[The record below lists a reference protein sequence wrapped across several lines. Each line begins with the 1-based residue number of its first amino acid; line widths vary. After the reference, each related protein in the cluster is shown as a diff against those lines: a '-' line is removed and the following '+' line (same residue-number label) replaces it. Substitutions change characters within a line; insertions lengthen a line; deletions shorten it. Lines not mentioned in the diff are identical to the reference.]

1 MRNFNPNNFPPK
13 KAGMQKIIFV
23 LATLLL
29 SSGILHAQ
37 EIQWMNLAEAIEAQ
51 KKEPKKIFMDVYTD
65 WCGPCKLLDKNTFQ
79 NPDVSRY
86 ISENYYA
93 VKFNAEGQEV
103 INFFDQTFTN
113 PNFDPNRSGRNAT
126 HQFTQFLGVKGYP
139 TMVFFSENGDPIMP
153 VVGYQKPQQ
162 LELFLKMIKQGDYQ
176 VFSKPEDFENYKKS
190 FRPKFRG

>member
-1 MRNFNPNNFPPK
+1 MKKPFLLLLILLASFNFIN
-13 KAGMQKIIFV
+13 AQKIEWM
-23 LATLLL
+23 TLVQ
-29 SSGILHAQ
+29 A
-37 EIQWMNLAEAIEAQ
+37 MEAQ
-51 KKEPKKIFMDVYTD
+51 KAEPKKIFMDVYTD

-79 NPDVSRY
+79 NPDVSSY
-86 ISENYYA
+86 ISEHYYA
-93 VKFNAEGQEV
+93 VKFNAEGQEE

-113 PNFDPNRSGRNAT
+113 PNYDPNRKGRNAT

-162 LELFLKMIKQGDYQ
+162 IELFLKMIKQGDYQ
-176 VFSKPEDFENYKKS
+176 IFSKPEDFENYRKT

>member
-1 MRNFNPNNFPPK
+1 MK
-13 KAGMQKIIFV
+13 YTLILV
-23 LATLLL
+23 LTFLL
-29 SSGILHAQ
+29 GINGVQ
-37 EIQWMNLAEAIEAQ
+37 SQTIEWMSLAEALEAQ

-79 NPDVSRY
+79 NPDVSNY
-86 ISENYYA
+86 IRTHYYA
-93 VKFNAEGQEV
+93 VKFNAEGQEE
-103 INFFDQTFTN
+103 INFFDQTYTN
-113 PNFDPNRSGRNAT
+113 PKFDPNRKGRNAT

-139 TMVFFSENGDPIMP
+139 TMVFFSETGDPIMP

-176 VFSKPEDFENYKKS
+176 VFSSPEDFETYRKT

>member
-1 MRNFNPNNFPPK
+1 MKRFF
-13 KAGMQKIIFV
+13 
-23 LATLLL
+23 LLL
-29 SSGILHAQ
+29 GIFGSLTIQAQ
-37 EIQWMNLAEAIEAQ
+37 QIQLMTLAQAMEAQ
-51 KKEPKKIFMDVYTD
+51 KQVPKKIFMDVYTD

-79 NPDVSRY
+79 NPDVSNY
-86 ISENYYA
+86 ISEHFYA
-93 VKFNAEGQEV
+93 VKFNAEGQEE
-103 INFFDQTFTN
+103 IKFFDQTYTN
-113 PNFDPNRSGRNAT
+113 PNFDPNRNGRNAT

-176 VFSKPEDFENYKKS
+176 VFSKPEDFENYRKN

>member
-1 MRNFNPNNFPPK
+1 MKKPFLLLLILLASFNFIN
-13 KAGMQKIIFV
+13 AQKIEWMT
-23 LATLLL
+23 LAQ
-29 SSGILHAQ
+29 A
-37 EIQWMNLAEAIEAQ
+37 MEAQ
-51 KKEPKKIFMDVYTD
+51 KAEPKKIFMDVYTD

-79 NPDVSRY
+79 NPDVSSY
-86 ISENYYA
+86 ISEHYYA
-93 VKFNAEGQEV
+93 VKFNAEGQEE

-113 PNFDPNRSGRNAT
+113 PNYDPNRKGRNAT

-176 VFSKPEDFENYKKS
+176 IFSKPEDFENYRKT

>member
-1 MRNFNPNNFPPK
+1 MRNSLFILTSFLFISNPVF
-13 KAGMQKIIFV
+13 AQKI
-23 LATLLL
+23 
-29 SSGILHAQ
+29 
-37 EIQWMNLAEAIEAQ
+37 EWMSFDDALRAQ
-51 KKEPKKIFMDVYTD
+51 KAEPKKIFMDVYTD

-86 ISENYYA
+86 ISEHFYA

-103 INFFDQTFTN
+103 INFFDQTFNN
-113 PNFDPNRSGRNAT
+113 PSFDSSRKGRNTT
-126 HQFTQFLGVKGYP
+126 HQFTQFLDIKGYP

-176 VFSKPEDFENYKKS
+176 VFSKPEDFKKYRDS
-190 FRPKFRG
+190 FIPRFRG

>member
-1 MRNFNPNNFPPK
+1 MKKPFLLLLILLVSFNFIN
-13 KAGMQKIIFV
+13 AQKIEWMT
-23 LATLLL
+23 LAQ
-29 SSGILHAQ
+29 A
-37 EIQWMNLAEAIEAQ
+37 MEAQ
-51 KKEPKKIFMDVYTD
+51 KAEPKKIFMDVYTD

-79 NPDVSRY
+79 NPDVSSY
-86 ISENYYA
+86 ISEHYYA
-93 VKFNAEGQEV
+93 VKFNAEGQEE

-113 PNFDPNRSGRNAT
+113 PNYDPNRKGRNAT
-126 HQFTQFLGVKGYP
+126 HQFTQFLVVKGYP

-176 VFSKPEDFENYKKS
+176 IFSKPEDFENYRKT

>member
-1 MRNFNPNNFPPK
+1 MKQLSFFIVFLFLGSN
-13 KAGMQKIIFV
+13 IIQAQNIEWMT
-23 LATLLL
+23 LA
-29 SSGILHAQ
+29 Q
-37 EIQWMNLAEAIEAQ
+37 AIEAQ
-51 KKEPKKIFMDVYTD
+51 KIEPKKIFMDVYTN

-86 ISENYYA
+86 ISEHFYA
-93 VKFNAEGQEV
+93 VKFNAEGQEE

-113 PNFDPNRSGRNAT
+113 PNFDSNRKGRNAT

-153 VVGYQKPQQ
+153 VVGYQKPRQ
-162 LELFLKMIKQGDYQ
+162 LELYLKMIKQGDYQ
-176 VFSKPEDFENYKKS
+176 VFSKPEDFENYRKS

>member
-1 MRNFNPNNFPPK
+1 MKKLFIIIVLQIVGFNQLQAQN
-13 KAGMQKIIFV
+13 IEWIS
-23 LATLLL
+23 LAQ
-29 SSGILHAQ
+29 A
-37 EIQWMNLAEAIEAQ
+37 MEAQ

-86 ISENYYA
+86 IREHYYA
-93 VKFNAEGQEV
+93 VKFNAEGREK
-103 INFFDQTFTN
+103 INFFEKTFTN
-113 PNFDPNRSGRNAT
+113 PNFDPNRRGRNAT

-153 VVGYQKPQQ
+153 VVGYYKPQQ

-176 VFSKPEDFENYKKS
+176 VFSKPEDFENYRKT